1 MRGWVVVII
10 AIVCLVVGGIGGT
23 MLGGGAGA
31 GFGIV
36 AGLLSGS
43 QAGVCLAVE
52 TAKDQGILAQ
62 DKANALVSA
71 TIGKIK
77 SVLPAN
83 VVQGITWMTNEQDCA
98 NKVAE
103 LKQKIAASK

>member
-10 AIVCLVVGGIGGT
+10 AIACLIVGGIGGAV
-23 MLGGGAGA
+23 LGGGAGT
-31 GFGIV
+31 GLSIV

-52 TAKDQGILAQ
+52 TAKEQGILAQ
-62 DKANALVSA
+62 DKANTLVSA

-103 LKQKIAASK
+103 LKQRVAASK

>member
-10 AIVCLVVGGIGGT
+10 AIVCLIVGGIGGAV
-23 MLGGGAGA
+23 LGSGAGA

-43 QAGVCLAVE
+43 QAGVCLTIE
-52 TAKDQGILAQ
+52 TAKEQGMLAQ
-62 DKANALVSA
+62 DKANALVST

-83 VVQGITWMTNEQDCA
+83 VVQGIPWMANEQDCA

-103 LKQKIAASK
+103 LKQKVAASK

>member
-10 AIVCLVVGGIGGT
+10 AIVCLIVGGIGGA

-52 TAKDQGILAQ
+52 TAKEQGYLPRTRLIPLFPRRSARS
-62 DKANALVSA
+62 KACC
-71 TIGKIK
+71 
-77 SVLPAN
+77 LP
-83 VVQGITWMTNEQDCA
+83 I
-98 NKVAE
+98 
-103 LKQKIAASK
+103 

>member
-52 TAKDQGILAQ
+52 PA
-62 DKANALVSA
+62 
-71 TIGKIK
+71 IGETRCKE
-77 SVLPAN
+77 LRPAN
-83 VVQGITWMTNEQDCA
+83 TRSVPGVIGNTVSGARSPARTPA
-98 NKVAE
+98 T
-103 LKQKIAASK
+103 SS